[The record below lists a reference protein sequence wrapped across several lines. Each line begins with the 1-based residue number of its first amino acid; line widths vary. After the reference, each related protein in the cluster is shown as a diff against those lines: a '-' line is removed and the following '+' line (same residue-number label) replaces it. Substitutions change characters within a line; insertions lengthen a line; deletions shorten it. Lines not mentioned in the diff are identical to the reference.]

1 MELPRLEAS
10 ASSSEEVADA
20 LLSAGACVLTRAAS
34 SASAS
39 ATARELNSQTGFSG
53 AKGSFAGT
61 DSRRN
66 AGKPIGESTGAAELA
81 VAQCVLAPVRAI
93 LTKWCRRV
101 ALGTCSHITVVHPP
115 EGEPP
120 HPPQVLHRD
129 DGMWGASQ
137 WPLAAGAPKPTL
149 SVSAMW
155 ALSDF
160 TAANGATRVVLGSH
174 TREDEDLEEAE
185 RRSVAAEMAPG
196 DVLLWLGS
204 TLHGAGAHSGEGSAG
219 ERSGLLFIY
228 NLGWLRNE
236 HNWHHA
242 MPLEVMR
249 SLSEELQDLIG
260 LTGANAMEHEW
271 YTGPVYTQPYLGAP
285 NKAINGDGV
294 HIASAGVG

>member
-1 MELPRLEAS
+1 VSSECSIHPHHSLCILSTHEVFLCWWCSEVFGGSVQGPCRQRVDRLWRALRHGSMELPRLEAS

-120 HPPQVLHRD
+120 HPPQVSRN
-129 DGMWGASQ
+129 Q
-137 WPLAAGAPKPTL
+137 LAGT
-149 SVSAMW
+149 V
-155 ALSDF
+155 
-160 TAANGATRVVLGSH
+160 RC
-174 TREDEDLEEAE
+174 
-185 RRSVAAEMAPG
+185 
-196 DVLLWLGS
+196 
-204 TLHGAGAHSGEGSAG
+204 
-219 ERSGLLFIY
+219 
-228 NLGWLRNE
+228 
-236 HNWHHA
+236 
-242 MPLEVMR
+242 
-249 SLSEELQDLIG
+249 
-260 LTGANAMEHEW
+260 
-271 YTGPVYTQPYLGAP
+271 
-285 NKAINGDGV
+285 
-294 HIASAGVG
+294 